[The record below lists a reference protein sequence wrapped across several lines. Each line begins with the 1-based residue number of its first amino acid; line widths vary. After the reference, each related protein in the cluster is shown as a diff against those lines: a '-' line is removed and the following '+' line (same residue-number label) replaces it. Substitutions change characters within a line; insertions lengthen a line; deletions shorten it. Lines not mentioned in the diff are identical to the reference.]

1 MTRRGFALG
10 RQIATFAALAALAL
24 SLSGDRTS
32 AAGVPATV
40 YGQDPLEVLELK
52 VRPNVIVVLDTSGSM
67 QWLVDEDYNAQS
79 GDHPRSKLYQAKQV
93 LKQIVQNNQDKVS
106 FQMGTYTQYGVS
118 LTDRAADRN
127 RFQYVVSGTER
138 RS

>member
-1 MTRRGFALG
+1 MSAEAVVLGSDGKEGKTMTRRGYALG
-10 RQIATFAALAALAL
+10 RQLAAFAALAVLAL

-67 QWLVDEDYNAQS
+67 TNNVPETFNTRS
-79 GDHPRSKLYQAKQV
+79 GDHPRSKLWQGKQV
-93 LKQIVQNNQDKVS
+93 L
-106 FQMGTYTQYGVS
+106 
-118 LTDRAADRN
+118 
-127 RFQYVVSGTER
+127 
-138 RS
+138 